1 MFALLGDVL
10 PQNRYWADH
19 YLQHVWPVAYELVK
33 SLHPTSVP
41 EHIESKFQAYVDFE
55 EERIRRNLADINF
68 DIDALDTVYVVAGPG
83 RIEKV
88 RCQDAFLGFMLMGG
102 SQYLFPI
109 VYLLLKRDLQVF
121 NAAKKEVLHKE
132 ELLDSADSLLWVFR
146 AVNYRYL
153 DLTGELWAA
162 GRAKCN

>member
-10 PQNRYWADH
+10 PQNRYWTDY

-33 SLHPTSVP
+33 ALHPASVP

-55 EERIRRNLADINF
+55 EERIRRNLADIKF

-88 RCQDAFLGFMLMGG
+88 C
-102 SQYLFPI
+102 
-109 VYLLLKRDLQVF
+109 
-121 NAAKKEVLHKE
+121 
-132 ELLDSADSLLWVFR
+132 
-146 AVNYRYL
+146 
-153 DLTGELWAA
+153 
-162 GRAKCN
+162 